1 MDIALLLTALAIL
14 ALLAMSA
21 FFSGS
26 ETALTAA
33 SRARM
38 HQIERSGDLR
48 AAVVARLLQS
58 RERLIGALLL
68 GNNLV
73 NILASALATSLF
85 LRLFGDAGVVYAT
98 IVMTAL
104 VLVFAEVLPKTYAI
118 NNADKMALTVSRA
131 VDLLTRVLGPIV
143 LGVEA
148 VVRRILKMLGAGIE
162 ADDPMLSPH
171 EELRGAVDLLHQ
183 EGGVV
188 KDDRDRLGG
197 LLDLREME
205 VSDVMVH
212 RTAMRML
219 NADDSSE
226 TLVADALA
234 SPYTRL
240 PLWRGSHENIVGVL
254 HAKDLLRAVQAAGSV
269 ADLDVMA
276 VTSEPWFVPDTTSL
290 DAQLQAF
297 LRRKSHFA
305 IVVDEY
311 GAVMGLVTLEDI
323 LEEIVGEIEDEHDVE
338 MEGVRPQPDGTVIVD
353 GGVPIRDLNRLLD
366 WHLPDDEVTTVAGL
380 VIHEARTIP
389 EAGQAFTF
397 HGMAFRVL
405 RRDRNRIAALRITP
419 PEGQRR
425 AVIRMAVAS
434 GRVAEPVQRRGERS

>member
-1 MDIALLLTALAIL
+1 MDIALLLTGLAIL
-14 ALLAMSA
+14 CLLCLSA

-26 ETALTAA
+26 ETSLTAA

-38 HQIERSGDLR
+38 HQLERSGDGR
-48 AAVVARLLQS
+48 AGLVSKLLTA

-85 LRLFGDAGVVYAT
+85 LHLFGDAGVVYAT
-98 IVMTAL
+98 LLMTAL

-118 NNADKMALTVSRA
+118 NNADKMALAVSRP
-131 VDLLTRVLGPIV
+131 VSLLTRVLSPAVSAVETIV
-143 LGVEA
+143 RQVLRA
-148 VVRRILKMLGAGIE
+148 LGAGID
-162 ADDPMLSPH
+162 ANDPMLSPH

-188 KDDRDRLGG
+188 KDDKDRLGG

-219 NADDSSE
+219 NAEDPPE
-226 TLVADALA
+226 TIVAEALA

-240 PLWRGSHENIVGVL
+240 PIWKHGHENIVGVL
-254 HAKDLLRAVQAAGSV
+254 HAKDLLRAVEAAGSV
-269 ADLDVMA
+269 AELDVMSVA
-276 VTSEPWFVPDTTSL
+276 SEPWFVPDTTSL

-323 LEEIVGEIEDEHDVE
+323 LEEIVGEIADEHDVE
-338 MEGVRPQPDGTVIVD
+338 LEGVRPQPDGTVIVD

-366 WHLPDDEVTTVAGL
+366 WQLPDDEVTTVAGL

-405 RRDRNRIAALRITP
+405 RRERNRVSALRITP

-425 AVIRMAVAS
+425 AVVRMAVAS
-434 GRVAEPVQRRGERS
+434 GRAAEPAAARLNVS

>member
-1 MDIALLLTALAIL
+1 MDLALIFTALAVL
-14 ALLAMSA
+14 CLLAMSG

-38 HQIERSGDLR
+38 HQIERSGDAR
-48 AAVVARLLQS
+48 AGVVARLLAT

-73 NILASALATSLF
+73 NILASALATSVF
-85 LRLFGDAGVVYAT
+85 LRIFGDAGVVYAT
-98 IVMTAL
+98 LVMTAL

-131 VDLLTRVLGPIV
+131 VAFITQLFGPVVMAVEAIVRRVLK
-143 LGVEA
+143 L
-148 VVRRILKMLGAGIE
+148 LGAGIE

-219 NADDSSE
+219 NAEDPPE
-226 TLVADALA
+226 TLVAEALA

-240 PLWRGSHENIVGVL
+240 PLWKGGHENIVGVL

-269 ADLDVMA
+269 ADLDVMS

-323 LEEIVGEIEDEHDVE
+323 LEEIVGEIADEHDIE

-366 WHLPDDEVTTVAGL
+366 WSLPDDEVTTVAGL

-405 RRDRNRIAALRITP
+405 RRDRNRVAALRITP

-434 GRVAEPVQRRGERS
+434 GRAAEPTPRKAVA